1 LCKTIKS
8 VTIGN
13 YLHAVASHV
22 SQACRRMPN
31 PNLTL

>member
-1 LCKTIKS
+1 LCKMIKS

-13 YLHAVASHV
+13 YLHAMASHV
-22 SQACRRMPN
+22 LQARRCMPN